1 MYIIN
6 SYLVPVSPKLYNNN
20 LLWRSSR
27 LLPIRDKHV
36 DDLLSIKLSYKRLPR
51 TNKRTWIL
59 KYLQEGVNKLKMY
72 LRILANPL
80 VIKTCGIDSR
90 SLCGHF
96 KTQLR
101 KIHRGNPTLEVIK
114 LEKVAKIL
122 SILELA
128 NIILHCTNPFQNG
141 FLERKSH

>member
-1 MYIIN
+1 M
-6 SYLVPVSPKLYNNN
+6 
-20 LLWRSSR
+20 
-27 LLPIRDKHV
+27 
-36 DDLLSIKLSYKRLPR
+36 PR

-96 KTQLR
+96 KTHLR

-114 LEKVAKIL
+114 LEKVPRCPKKNEFTMRLSIFIDPPLMQVFQYPCSNIIYYFMHFRTHSPPQAKIL

-128 NIILHCTNPFQNG
+128 NIFLHCRNPFQNG